1 MNQKQSPTKSQTI
14 DVSGNLIGY
23 SFKMHSHIFFSFIY
37 FCDLLQCT
45 LIFARNKHKCQYN
58 SESQTPILSR
68 LGATIIVLAMLELCL
83 DQESLKIE
91 R

>member
-45 LIFARNKHKCQYN
+45 LIFARNKHKWQYN
-58 SESQTPILSR
+58 PESQTPILSR

>member
-45 LIFARNKHKCQYN
+45 LIFAQETNTSGSITQSPRHQY
-58 SESQTPILSR
+58 
-68 LGATIIVLAMLELCL
+68 
-83 DQESLKIE
+83 
-91 R
+91 